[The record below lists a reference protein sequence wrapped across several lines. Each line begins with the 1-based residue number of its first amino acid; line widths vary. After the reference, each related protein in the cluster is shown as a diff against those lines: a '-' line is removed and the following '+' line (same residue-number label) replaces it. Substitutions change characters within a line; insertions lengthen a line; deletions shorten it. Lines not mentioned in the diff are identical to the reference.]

1 MLTSLANDRV
11 KLVRALQSQR
21 KAREK
26 EGQFVVEGVRLVEE
40 ALKANAPVDFAFHT
54 GDLDDRA
61 RAALG
66 QLRKRGATLV
76 EVSPEVMKACSDT
89 EHPQAILAVLPQLLI
104 TNYQSQNQGLVI
116 SNLLL
121 ICDRLSDPGNLGTL
135 LRSAAAARVDAAF
148 LAPGTVDAFNP
159 KVVRAGMGAHFR
171 LPLESLDW
179 DKIGERVKG
188 LSVRLAEA
196 QSPRFASNLKSQ
208 IRYDQA
214 NWTQPSALIIGSEA
228 DGPSEAARACA
239 AESIYIPMP
248 GETESL
254 NAAIAG
260 SIILFEAVRQRS
272 GKRQTT

>member
-11 KLVRALQSQR
+11 KLVRALQGQR

-26 EGQFVVEGVRLVEE
+26 EGRFVIEGARLVEE
-40 ALKANAPVDFAFHT
+40 ALKADAPVDFAFHT

-76 EVSPEVMKACSDT
+76 EVSPEVMKACADT

-104 TNYQSQNQGLVI
+104 TNYRSQNQGLVI

-135 LRSAAAARVDAAF
+135 LRSAAAAGADAAL

-171 LPLESLDW
+171 LPLESLGW
-179 DKIGERVKG
+179 DKIGERVRG
-188 LSVRLAEA
+188 LRVRLAEA
-196 QSPRFASNLKSQ
+196 NSLIPNPP

-214 NWTQPSALIIGSEA
+214 DWTLPSALIIGSEA
-228 DGPSEAARACA
+228 DGPSQAARACA
-239 AESIYIPMP
+239 AERVFIPMP

-260 SIILFEAVRQRS
+260 SIILFEAVRQRNDIQPLTS
-272 GKRQTT
+272 NL